1 MIENCKITRNW
12 SSNIYFLKSLRFFS
26 KSQGIGA
33 EKSETIQ
40 MHVFM
45 LLLNL
50 LFSLMPCDPW
60 QGKVC
65 CSFNGECAT
74 WQIFGLLSLYL

>member
-1 MIENCKITRNW
+1 
-12 SSNIYFLKSLRFFS
+12 LRFFS

-74 WQIFGLLSLYL
+74 W